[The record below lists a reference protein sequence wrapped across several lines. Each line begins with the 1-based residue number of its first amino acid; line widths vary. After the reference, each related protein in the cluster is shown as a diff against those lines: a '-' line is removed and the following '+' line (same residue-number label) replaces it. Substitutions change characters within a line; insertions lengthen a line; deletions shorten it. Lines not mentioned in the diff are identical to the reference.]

1 MLPYIHIILPSY
13 TVMAFLGSFF
23 ALMFLFFR
31 IERYNFEFDEF
42 LKMFVAGLIG
52 CILGSKIL
60 YFLTLLP
67 TQEDFSLEG
76 LTILFFQSGYV
87 FYGGLFGTLAAL
99 KIFSKYQ
106 KKDLRNIFKMVAPA
120 LPLFHGFGRIGCFLA
135 GCCYGV
141 ELDPPIILFDAIEL
155 HILPTQI
162 IESAFEFIL
171 FVILWRAEKFFPNID
186 KLKIYLLSYA
196 TFRFA
201 IEFFR
206 ADTDRGFWLGVSTS
220 QWISIFILAYY
231 LIKWL
236 KNKIKFNAKNFK
248 AAEN

>member
-76 LTILFFQSGYV
+76 LTILFFQSG
-87 FYGGLFGTLAAL
+87 
-99 KIFSKYQ
+99 
-106 KKDLRNIFKMVAPA
+106 
-120 LPLFHGFGRIGCFLA
+120 
-135 GCCYGV
+135 
-141 ELDPPIILFDAIEL
+141 
-155 HILPTQI
+155 
-162 IESAFEFIL
+162 
-171 FVILWRAEKFFPNID
+171 
-186 KLKIYLLSYA
+186 
-196 TFRFA
+196 
-201 IEFFR
+201 
-206 ADTDRGFWLGVSTS
+206 
-220 QWISIFILAYY
+220 
-231 LIKWL
+231 
-236 KNKIKFNAKNFK
+236 
-248 AAEN
+248 